1 MSPKTKKQNEE
12 IKQEKRE
19 LILETALEIFAT
31 YGYHGASISM
41 IAQHAGIAKGLLYN
55 YFKSKEELLRAIVAE
70 GVEKSIKVF
79 EPLLAKDF
87 SEEELTTKLFS
98 KLFNQLIKVIREN
111 IPFWRLYLAL
121 TFQPNVAEIIF
132 REYDYMTNPYLDI
145 LSKYYQKQ
153 GSKNPRADALHAHA
167 LLDGIIN
174 NLIQPHD
181 EFKVD
186 EMIKLLSKRL
196 EKPIF

>member
-1 MSPKTKKQNEE
+1 MSPKTKKQFEN
-12 IKQEKRE
+12 IRQEKRE
-19 LILETALEIFAT
+19 FILETALEVFAT

-41 IAQHAGIAKGLLYN
+41 IAQHAGIAKGLLYT
-55 YFKSKEELLRAIVAE
+55 YFESKEELLKAIINE
-70 GVEKSIKVF
+70 GIEKSVKLF
-79 EPLLAKDF
+79 EPFLSKDF
-87 SEEELTTKLFS
+87 KEDESTTELFS
-98 KLFNQLIKVIREN
+98 KLFKQFFKILKEN
-111 IPFWRLYLAL
+111 TPFWRLYYAL

-132 REYDYMTNPYLDI
+132 REYEYMANPYLDV
-145 LSKYYQKQ
+145 LSKYYKKQ
-153 GSKNPRADALHAHA
+153 GSKNPRADALHAHV

-186 EMIKLLSKRL
+186 EMVKILIKRL